1 MPEATRTVAHRDPA
15 AEPDPRALPRDERP
29 ERRTQ
34 PRPAGSPI
42 AAIVERNIATLLERR
57 KAEERA
63 RSRHERIADAVTRF
77 TGSLTFVYI
86 HVALLCAWIGAHH
99 IAWLPHPDPHYTGL
113 AVTASVEAIFLA
125 TFVLITQNRMQAHA
139 DKRADLDL
147 QISLLAEHE
156 VTQIMMLVRDMARR
170 MGVER
175 AQDPALD
182 ELQRNV
188 EPASVLDTIEASEA
202 EILSGR
208 RGTRRRR
215 RPPPRAPTRG
225 DAD

>member
-1 MPEATRTVAHRDPA
+1 MAAHA
-15 AEPDPRALPRDERP
+15 AVGALILR
-29 ERRTQ
+29 
-34 PRPAGSPI
+34 
-42 AAIVERNIATLLERR
+42 
-57 KAEERA
+57 
-63 RSRHERIADAVTRF
+63 
-77 TGSLTFVYI
+77 FVYPRTTPARHARI
-86 HVALLCAWIGAHH
+86 MRWWSRKLLRILAVEARVEGPPPHWSGPVMVVANHVS
-99 IAWLPHPDPHYTGL
+99 WLPHPDPHYTGL
-113 AVTASVEAIFLA
+113 AVTASVEAIFLS

-182 ELQRNV
+182 ELQRTV

-208 RGTRRRR
+208 RGTRRR
-215 RPPPRAPTRG
+215 P
-225 DAD
+225 DAK

>member
-1 MPEATRTVAHRDPA
+1 VAHRDPA
-15 AEPDPRALPRDERP
+15 AEPDPSALPRAERP
-29 ERRTQ
+29 ERRTR
-34 PRPAGSPI
+34 PRPEGSPI

-57 KAEERA
+57 KEEEHA
-63 RSRHERIADAVTRF
+63 RSLHERVADAVTRF
-77 TGSLTFVYI
+77 TGSLTFFGI
-86 HVALLCAWIGAHH
+86 HLALLCAWIAAQH
-99 IAWLPHPDPHYTGL
+99 ASWLPHFDPHYTGL
-113 AVTASVEAIFLA
+113 AVAASVEAIFLS
-125 TFVLITQNRMQAHA
+125 TFVLITQRRMQEHA

-182 ELQRNV
+182 ELQRAV

-202 EILSGR
+202 EILTGR

-215 RPPPRAPTRG
+215 RR
-225 DAD
+225 